1 MPTYE
6 FKCAT
11 CGTTMDMNVP
21 VQDRDSV
28 WECSCGDPMKRVYK
42 AVPVKFNGP
51 GFYSTGG

>member
-11 CGTTMDMNVP
+11 CGITMDMNVP